1 MEFILALVLL
11 VFWAV
16 MFGVDAA
23 KTNKADTRID
33 EMKVDMDQWRRRVRY
48 TDEQEESL
56 RESVISPSRYGD
68 MKKSALE
75 TVRSFHGL
83 EYACF
88 ENNKK
93 GGEESIRQMVKY
105 IESVKRGR
113 LPSPRYDTVPMLDEV
128 LDLHVSRT
136 ARIEF
141 AQWVEKTMQEKGI
154 SEARLY
160 AMALGGYVQ
169 CVWEPYN
176 HQGNYTSAVTKTRMR
191 NIRVND
197 PTWMSRMTGG
207 FSDEMCAELNE
218 PLIARNKARQQ
229 LRDIYTTDK

>member
-16 MFGVDAA
+16 MFGVDAT

-88 ENNKK
+88 VHA
-93 GGEESIRQMVKY
+93 GLIS
-105 IESVKRGR
+105 
-113 LPSPRYDTVPMLDEV
+113 SPDR
-128 LDLHVSRT
+128 
-136 ARIEF
+136 
-141 AQWVEKTMQEKGI
+141 
-154 SEARLY
+154 
-160 AMALGGYVQ
+160 
-169 CVWEPYN
+169 WE
-176 HQGNYTSAVTKTRMR
+176 
-191 NIRVND
+191 
-197 PTWMSRMTGG
+197 
-207 FSDEMCAELNE
+207 
-218 PLIARNKARQQ
+218 
-229 LRDIYTTDK
+229 